1 MDTPPPL
8 PTVSRSKVCK
18 KGSSLPVTWLTSHQ
32 KKSNREAG
40 NGKGKREKATKLIP
54 TVRYTLPTLD
64 LRRTDEHT
72 ITRSQLKAT
81 SNSISSLKLST
92 PYLRFKKCFLAL
104 NVSPAQIYIYIYTT
118 IHNAYSS
125 VCIYTACAYSDWP
138 FVLGFLVRSKKIW
151 VRLRVKFHHVFQP
164 LITVT
169 ILLSRLYLHHLHS

>member
-8 PTVSRSKVCK
+8 PTVSLSKDSK

-104 NVSPAQIYIYIYTT
+104 NVSPAQIYIYIA
-118 IHNAYSS
+118 IHNAYST

-138 FVLGFLVRSKKIW
+138 FVLGFLVRSKK
-151 VRLRVKFHHVFQP
+151 
-164 LITVT
+164 
-169 ILLSRLYLHHLHS
+169 YG